1 MPESAAE
8 VVEDEERVAGHVSSA
23 VYAAYVKAA
32 GSLLVAVVLA
42 SLTVMQVS
50 SVSLQAGCLLLVVL
64 AAYPCNCCGAPTI
77 SL

>member
-1 MPESAAE
+1 MPETAAE
-8 VVEDEERVAGHVSSA
+8 VVEDEVRVAGHVSSA

-50 SVSLQAGCLLLVVL
+50 SVSLQGCVL
-64 AAYPCNCCGAPTI
+64 AAYPCNCCGAATV